1 MTPRS
6 FLPQIV
12 GLFYAAFD
20 PKLGPTVLYQVPENL
35 ITHSSR
41 GGGDDARSRSASRS
55 RAGDDDAGQ
64 NGSHSRERSR
74 GRTFE
79 RTSTWSTTGSGS
91 RIHSL
96 PRSASPT
103 GPTLLDFAPI
113 SDYVIP
119 KKSLYGRLVMLLTT
133 GKDNGEDETA
143 EYRIMGFPS
152 LLTGEGGRYSRNEY
166 MWNLCF
172 VFHGSSSLE
181 AFEPVVRKCGRIL
194 RSAEV
199 GTISAPS

>member
-1 MTPRS
+1 MGPRS

-12 GLFYAAFD
+12 GVFYAAFD
-20 PKLGPTVLYQVPENL
+20 PKLGPTVLHQVPENL
-35 ITHSSR
+35 ITSTSR
-41 GGGDDARSRSASRS
+41 QDDGRSRSVSRS
-55 RAGDDDAGQ
+55 RPSSIDDAGP
-64 NGSHSRERSR
+64 SSISR
-74 GRTFE
+74 GRTREE
-79 RTSTWSTTGSGS
+79 REDRSLSTQLSLP
-91 RIHSL
+91 HSL

-103 GPTLLDFAPI
+103 GPTLLDFAPL

-119 KKSLYGRLVMLLTT
+119 KKSLYGRLVTVLTT
-133 GKDNGEDETA
+133 GHDAAAGTGDDEKV

-152 LLTGEGGRYSRNEY
+152 LIMGQSGRYQRNEY

-172 VFHGSSSLE
+172 VFHGSSSVE

-199 GTISAPS
+199 SRLLRDTP